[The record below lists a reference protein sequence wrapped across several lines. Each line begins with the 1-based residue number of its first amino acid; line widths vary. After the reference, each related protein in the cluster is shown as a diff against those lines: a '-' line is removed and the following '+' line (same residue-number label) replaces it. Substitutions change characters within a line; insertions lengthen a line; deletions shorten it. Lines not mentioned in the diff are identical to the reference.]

1 MQSAARAESQYA
13 LPETQDPC
21 EPALYAGLRRAV
33 PVIDAA
39 IGKIVRLTGSFQLV
53 AGDSRMQEQL
63 DEFARSV
70 PVGLTGQSLQ
80 TFADAYLDSLLT
92 YGNALGEMLIDNRTG
107 YLGGLQTVPAELVQ
121 IRPGSHPL
129 ERQYWLRSEQESDSI
144 RIARPERILFTA
156 LNPPPGG
163 VYGVS
168 VLRGLPALS
177 HILLRI
183 YACIGQNYDR
193 MGNVR
198 YAVTY
203 KPSND
208 PNERAYAGE
217 RARQIAKEW
226 SEGMRAGAA
235 GEIRD
240 FICAGDVDIRVI
252 GADNAPAGHGSA
264 GAPAVGTADRQAV
277 HSAVSAGAELVIHRA
292 HEQSAGGYPHLRAG
306 ILPPPVRPGA
316 APGGNGVSA
325 ARRVAG

>member
-1 MQSAARAESQYA
+1 MGLFPRKKKPPVSGSILQSAARAESQYA

-129 ERQYWLRSEQESDSI
+129 ERQYWLRGEQESDSI

-177 HILLRI
+177 HILLRNI
-183 YACIGQNYDR
+183 LSSTDENGIVTNNSYGCVPGQ
-193 MGNVR
+193 
-198 YAVTY
+198 
-203 KPSND
+203 P
-208 PNERAYAGE
+208 ERSGTLSAPEMWTSGSSALTMPCWT
-217 RARQIAKEW
+217 RKCR
-226 SEGMRAGAA
+226 
-235 GEIRD
+235 
-240 FICAGDVDIRVI
+240 CASCW
-252 GADNAPAGHGSA
+252 NS
-264 GAPAVGTADRQAV
+264 
-277 HSAVSAGAELVIHRA
+277 
-292 HEQSAGGYPHLRAG
+292 
-306 ILPPPVRPGA
+306 
-316 APGGNGVSA
+316 
-325 ARRVAG
+325 